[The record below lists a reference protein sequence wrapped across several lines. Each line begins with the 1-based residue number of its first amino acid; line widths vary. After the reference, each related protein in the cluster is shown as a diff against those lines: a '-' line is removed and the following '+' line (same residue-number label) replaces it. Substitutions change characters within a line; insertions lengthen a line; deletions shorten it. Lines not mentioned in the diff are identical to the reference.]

1 MLKLCSEKCDK
12 SELRLCRQFSREYVD
27 VLKRGKVKGYESL
40 SCYSF
45 SNGPQYWAI

>member
-1 MLKLCSEKCDK
+1 VYVLKLS
-12 SELRLCRQFSREYVD
+12 
-27 VLKRGKVKGYESL
+27 KVEGYEPL

>member
-1 MLKLCSEKCDK
+1 
-12 SELRLCRQFSREYVD
+12 VD
-27 VLKRGKVKGYESL
+27 VLKYGEVEGYESL